1 MSKFIDREEWIGR
14 IKYLFEKEWRDFKNQ
29 TKIFYMQLFII
40 SVLLTVSFLNIL
52 TVITSS
58 SMEKSVFTGDVLLL
72 DVSDEKTPQRG
83 EIIVFYPPPASGFNK
98 RFLKRCAAVG
108 GDTGAGHED
117 DVAAGSRPG
126 ADRIEGGPVDGR
138 HRTPMRLAAPK

>member
-1 MSKFIDREEWIGR
+1 VYVSKFIDREEWIGR

-108 GDTGAGHED
+108 GDTIKLKGND
-117 DVAAGSRPG
+117 FFF
-126 ADRIEGGPVDGR
+126 
-138 HRTPMRLAAPK
+138 TPA